1 MKHEIAM
8 KRNFIA
14 RFALLATGCAILFF
28 SCKRDNNV
36 AWDGELTSTIDNNFA
51 DSEFSAIRSMVDTE
65 GRADSVVYGK
75 VSGTQ
80 GIFCPGSTS
89 TVTILSPTSAY
100 LVLDFGTGS
109 NCLDGRLRTGKLRAT
124 FNGKWKDAG
133 STVTIT
139 PENYTVAGYAFSFT
153 AVVTFNGRDGNA
165 HLNWTTVVTD
175 AVMTHATYGVINW
188 EGTRTTTWIA
198 GEGNVDVS
206 TYVYEVTGSANGTAR
221 NGRTFTANIDQPLRV
236 ELSCQWVVSGV
247 WSIIPQGLDKRSID
261 YGTTGCDNQATFTVG
276 TYTTTLTLP

>member
-1 MKHEIAM
+1 MQYTIAM

-14 RFALLATGCAILFF
+14 RVALLATSCAILFL
-28 SCKRDNNV
+28 SCNRDNNV
-36 AWDGELTSTIDNNFA
+36 AWDGELACTVDNNFA

-75 VSGTQ
+75 VSDTQ

-89 TVTILSPTSAY
+89 TVTVLSPTSAY
-100 LVLDFGTGS
+100 LVIDFGTGS

-139 PENYTVAGYAFSFT
+139 PENYSVAGYAFAFT
-153 AVVTFNGRDGNA
+153 AVVTFNGRDGGG

-175 AVMTHATYGVINW
+175 ATLIHGTYGTIDW
-188 EGTRTTTWIA
+188 EGTRTTTWIE
-198 GEGNVDVS
+198 GEGNTDAS
-206 TYVYEVTGSANGTAR
+206 TFVYEVTGSANGMAR
-221 NGRTFTANIDQPLRV
+221 NGRTFTANIDSPLRV
-236 ELSCQWVVSGV
+236 ELSCRWPVSGV
-247 WSIIPQGLDKRSID
+247 WSITPQALEKRSVD
-261 YGTTGCDNQATFTVG
+261 YGGPGCDDQAVFTVG
-276 TYTTTLTLP
+276 AYTTALTLP